1 MLPFQ
6 WLRAWSLIY
15 LNHVKTILT
24 KVLYPSLAPK
34 TSCQGHSGDDSN
46 IGKHYS
52 ELTPLLCCCRLLLPL
67 RFPAPAPS
75 ASLWRAPALPSL
87 PTGILIN
94 RGRETKGVKESQRQ
108 RKEMRMKGNPRERDL
123 PRLECALPSKGK
135 ENVWGRRI
143 WWEEQEVVW
152 VRKHRW
158 PSEYTLRLLSC
169 PTLTKEIFVLDK
181 GKITQL

>member
-1 MLPFQ
+1 M
-6 WLRAWSLIY
+6 
-15 LNHVKTILT
+15 
-24 KVLYPSLAPK
+24 
-34 TSCQGHSGDDSN
+34 
-46 IGKHYS
+46 
-52 ELTPLLCCCRLLLPL
+52 
-67 RFPAPAPS
+67 
-75 ASLWRAPALPSL
+75 
-87 PTGILIN
+87 
-94 RGRETKGVKESQRQ
+94 KESQRQ

-123 PRLECALPSKGK
+123 PRMECALPSKGK